1 IAQAAVW
8 RGLRSTLAETT
19 SSATDPYQPQTGR
32 AMTEVEQIEQRVRNL
47 SPSEFAEFR
56 TWFRE
61 QEWEEW
67 DRQIEED
74 SKSGK
79 LKALAEKAL
88 ADHAAGRTTP
98 I

>member
-1 IAQAAVW
+1 
-8 RGLRSTLAETT
+8 
-19 SSATDPYQPQTGR
+19 
-32 AMTEVEQIEQRVRNL
+32 MTEVEQIEDRVRKL

-67 DRQIEED
+67 DRQIEQD

>member
-1 IAQAAVW
+1 
-8 RGLRSTLAETT
+8 
-19 SSATDPYQPQTGR
+19 
-32 AMTEVEQIEQRVRNL
+32 MTELEQIEDRVRKL
-47 SPSEFAEFR
+47 SAKEFEEFR

-67 DRQIEED
+67 DRQIEQD

-88 ADHAAGRTTP
+88 ADHAAGRTIP
-98 I
+98 V